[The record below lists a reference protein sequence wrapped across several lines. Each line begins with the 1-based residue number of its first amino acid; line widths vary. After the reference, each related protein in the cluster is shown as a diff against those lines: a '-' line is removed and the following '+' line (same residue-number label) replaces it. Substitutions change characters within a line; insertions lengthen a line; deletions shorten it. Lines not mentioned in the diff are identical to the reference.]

1 MKTIAPVRLVA
12 WILCCCAGV
21 LAAPAAG
28 QDPLPAF
35 GYDAFQTA
43 SAITDGPVDDQYLV
57 SPGDEIVISVWGAL
71 NETLNLTVSDQGFL
85 ELPEKA
91 GRIQTNGVTLRELKP
106 LVERSLGEIYAG
118 YINAAEPAKSTAF
131 VDIRL
136 GKIRPLLVYVVGE
149 VNKPGTYS
157 ISAPVANVVNVITN
171 AGGVRPSGSLREVRI
186 RRNDGTVDTVDLY
199 GFLIDGSVDSKAL
212 RLRPGDY
219 VIVPLKRKSVAVAG
233 EVRRPA
239 VYELVKD
246 EGVREALALAG
257 GPGANAS
264 LRRAQ
269 LVRTEPNRGEVYV
282 DLDLETALASGGA
295 TVPLQDRDVLTIG
308 RNIQLRKNMVSIRG
322 DGIMRP
328 GTYEWRAG
336 MKLSDLVAK
345 GEGLR
350 EHAYL
355 ERADLVRTDDDFSKR
370 LVKFP
375 LQGLF
380 ERQSDGSFRPT
391 GDAALDFPLR
401 EMDEVIVQ
409 SRWGL
414 AGRDKSVTLEGHVKE
429 PGTVDLAK
437 GMTLHDLLFMRG
449 GFQDPEFSKR
459 TFMDMGHVI
468 RKASGPAG
476 TRMMTFDLGALL
488 AQPEGRDLALEEGD
502 VVRIYATSDLSGT
515 REVRIDGLVNK
526 PGTYPMSDDLTVE
539 DLVILAG
546 GFRPEVVRPE
556 AQLARPLLEDGQP
569 SAGAEGRSEQ
579 SITLPLTRD
588 VASISPERKTPLR
601 AADRITI
608 RHATGWE
615 PLDVATVQGE
625 VRHPGSYTLPRARQR
640 LSDIVT
646 LAGGLREDAF
656 PEAATLTRREYVPG
670 SGPSGTPTSVTID
683 LAAALRQRG
692 GPADIEVRDGD
703 SLTIPKSAGV
713 VVVRGAVQRPMTLQH
728 RPGAALQ
735 DYLAL
740 AGGLSLRGDAS
751 RITITAPNNTAM
763 LVAKGQNPVLAA
775 GSAIDVPLQRA
786 DERLR
791 VVEVKGAVA
800 TPAVV
805 QHTDDARLS
814 YYIGVCGGFAATADL
829 DRVVVLTPDGRMLS
843 REGEREFN
851 PEVPPGSIIV
861 VTSKAMP
868 SPASETK

>member
-1 MKTIAPVRLVA
+1 MKTLAPVRLVA
-12 WILCCCAGV
+12 WILCCCAGM
-21 LAAPAAG
+21 LSAPAAG

-35 GYDAFQTA
+35 GYDAFQSA
-43 SAITDGPVDDQYLV
+43 STITDGPVDDQYLV
-57 SPGDEIVISVWGAL
+57 SPGDEIVVSVWGAL
-71 NETLNLTVSDQGFL
+71 NETLNLTVSEQGFL

-118 YINAAEPAKSTAF
+118 YISAAEPAKSTAF

-149 VNKPGTYS
+149 VNKPGPCS
-157 ISAPVANVVNVITN
+157 IGAPVANVVNVISN

-186 RRNDGTVDTVDLY
+186 RRNDGTVDVVDLY
-199 GFLIDGSVDSKAL
+199 GFLIDGTVDWKAL

-219 VIVPLKRKSVAVAG
+219 VIVPLKRKSVTVGG

-246 EGVREALALAG
+246 EGVREAVALAG

-282 DLDLETALASGGA
+282 DLDLEAALSSGGPN
-295 TVPLQDRDVLTIG
+295 VPLQDRDVLTIG
-308 RNIQLRKNMVSIRG
+308 RNVQLRKNMVSIRG

-380 ERQSDGSFRPT
+380 DRQADGSFRPT

-414 AGRDKSVTLEGHVKE
+414 AGRDKAVTLEGHVKE

-449 GFQDPEFSKR
+449 GFQDPEFAKR
-459 TFMDMGHVI
+459 TYMDMGHVV
-468 RKASGPAG
+468 RPAPGPTG
-476 TRMMTFDLGALL
+476 TRMVTFNLGELL
-488 AQPEGRDLALEEGD
+488 AQPEGRDFALEEGD
-502 VVRIYATSDLSGT
+502 VVRIYAAADLAGPRT
-515 REVRIDGLVNK
+515 VQIDGLVNK
-526 PGTYPMSDDLTVE
+526 PGTYPMSDGLTVE

-546 GFRPEVVRPE
+546 GFRPDVVRPE
-556 AQLARPLLEDGQP
+556 ALVARPLLA
-569 SAGAEGRSEQ
+569 AGSGTAASRSQESIAVAIPREVAATPREGR
-579 SITLPLTRD
+579 
-588 VASISPERKTPLR
+588 TPLQ
-601 AADRITI
+601 ASDRVSI
-608 RHATGWE
+608 RHAAGWE
-615 PLDVATVQGE
+615 PLDVASVGGE
-625 VRHPGSYTLPRARQR
+625 VRHPGSYTLPRERQH
-640 LSDIVT
+640 LSDLVA
-646 LAGGLREDAF
+646 LAGGVADDAF
-656 PEAATLTRREYVPG
+656 PEAATLTRVEFVPG
-670 SGPSGTPTSVTID
+670 SGAAGVSTSVAID
-683 LAAALRQRG
+683 LAAAIRQPHG
-692 GPADIEVRDGD
+692 AADIEVRDGD
-703 SLTIPKSAGV
+703 VLTIPRSSGV

-728 RPGAALQ
+728 RPGATLQ
-735 DYLAL
+735 DYLGL
-740 AGGLSLRGDAS
+740 AGGLGLRADAS
-751 RITITAPNNTAM
+751 RITITAPNSTAS
-763 LVAKGQNPVLAA
+763 LVARGQNPVLMA

-805 QHTDDARLS
+805 QFTDGARLS
-814 YYIGVCGGFAATADL
+814 YYVGVCGGFAASADL
-829 DRVVVLTPDGRMLS
+829 DRIVVLTPDGGMLA
-843 REGEREFN
+843 RDGAKEFN
-851 PEVPPGSIIV
+851 PDVPPGSIIV
-861 VTSKAMP
+861 VTSKA
-868 SPASETK
+868 PAIPAADAK